1 MSGQYWFDE
10 EMKETR
16 IQSLG
21 GIRAPSRT
29 KDQDDH
35 KVSAKDTLACAPAL
49 GGNVEITITYPHSA
63 GYLRMNSEKQE
74 KLLREIFRRTCAA
87 VPVAQHLDRQCFAE
101 YDKTGQRH
109 IHGYL
114 KIDSTYRAFPI
125 GIISD
130 MAKACLAEY
139 PKKYSK
145 FVPANVY
152 NEYCSYR
159 CPQCKIKYR
168 YKDCI
173 EDNDRFESWI
183 EYCHKLQ

>member
-1 MSGQYWFDE
+1 MSGDYWFE
-10 EMKETR
+10 EEKDAR
-16 IQSLG
+16 IHSLR
-21 GIRAPSRT
+21 GIRALTRI
-29 KDQDDH
+29 KDQDDQ
-35 KVSAKDTLACAPAL
+35 KVSAKDTLACSPTF
-49 GGNVEITITYPHSA
+49 GGNIEITITYPHNV
-63 GYLRMNSEKQE
+63 GFLRMNSERQK
-74 KLLREIFRRTCAA
+74 KLLFEIFRITCAA
-87 VPVAQHLDRQCFAE
+87 VPVVYHLDRQCYAE

-114 KIDSTYRAFPI
+114 KIDPNYRAFPI

-139 PKKYSK
+139 PKKYNK

-168 YKDCI
+168 YNDDI
-173 EDNDRFESWI
+173 EDNDRFQSWI
-183 EYCHKLQ
+183 SYCQKLQ